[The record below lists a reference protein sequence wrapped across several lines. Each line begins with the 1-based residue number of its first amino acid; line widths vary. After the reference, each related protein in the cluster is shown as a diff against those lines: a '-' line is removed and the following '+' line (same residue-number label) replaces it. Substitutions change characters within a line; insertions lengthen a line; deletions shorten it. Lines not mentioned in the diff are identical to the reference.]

1 MSIKITAGL
10 GGQVGQ
16 STAQFFNNSLPQ
28 LGGSAP
34 GITSS
39 DISSISPR
47 QSIFGTQSSPSRPEN
62 SSSQS
67 QLMQGIQSG
76 FSGDA
81 SGIRAHQP
89 RDRQEAIQTLLS
101 KWSADTAIGG
111 LLRRLMQGNG
121 SQSSGLQFAS
131 SRQPPSSSGPIPQQM
146 NSVFQSTYSPMDPDR
161 L

>member
-10 GGQVGQ
+10 GGQAGQ

-62 SSSQS
+62 SFSQS

-81 SGIRAHQP
+81 SGFRAYQP
-89 RDRQEAIQTLLS
+89 KDNRAKLDRMFSNSSLGQMLS
-101 KWSADTAIGG
+101 
-111 LLRRLMQGNG
+111 RLMQGNG
-121 SQSSGLQFAS
+121 QASGLQFAS
-131 SRQPPSSSGPIPQQM
+131 SRQPPSSSGPISQQL
-146 NSVFQSTYSPMDPDR
+146 NSVFQSIYSPMDPDR